1 MNNEV
6 KKTILFICDL
16 YGTFIGADDNLL
28 TSKEYENFVLNL
40 EKLRIKNNADEVIF
54 SFMSTSNSCKEI
66 IEQIEILKFFIK
78 TSNTKIKFGKQFFEN
93 NSFKINENQ
102 FLIKIEQ
109 KHKTKAQ
116 KIIEYTE
123 YLKEK
128 REINLLCFADDSNQ
142 EQMIFDMLEVGKKL
156 DIEYQQFCPKGSS
169 NDYFQKNDSII
180 FSKSDGIN
188 GLNVCL
194 LKYLLINNKVLSK

>member
-6 KKTILFICDL
+6 KKTIVFICDL
-16 YGTFIGADDNLL
+16 YGTFIGTEDNLL
-28 TSKEYENFVLNL
+28 TSMEYENFVLNL

-66 IEQIEILKFFIK
+66 IEQLEILNYFIK
-78 TSNTKIKFGKQFFEN
+78 TNNIKIKFGKQFFEN
-93 NSFKINENQ
+93 NSFKMNENQ
-102 FLIKIEQ
+102 FLIITEQ

-128 REINLLCFADDSNQ
+128 REINFLCFADDSNQ
-142 EQMIFDMLEVGKKL
+142 EQMLFDMLEVGKKL
-156 DIEYQQFCPKGSS
+156 DIEYQQFCPKGSQ
-169 NDYFQKNDSII
+169 NDFFQKNDSII
-180 FSKSDGIN
+180 FSNSDGIE